1 VPQLIQRDPSETVV
15 LAGAGISVEEPS
27 GIPAAWGLSEALL
40 RWITSSR
47 SRRSEL
53 ARRMTPGNQ
62 FNPYQFLR
70 FEGLI
75 QAIAAID
82 PNVFRFLEATQAY
95 GAPNPNHRMLA
106 RMALEG
112 ATILTTNFDTRIEQ
126 AAGEAKLSTFVLSAS
141 RRAPTT
147 SDRLIKLHGSF
158 PWKRGRNVTPHATL
172 TQIGKLGLGF
182 ERFPEFRDWFRSTTA
197 GKQLIVIGYSA
208 SDSFDVVPLIENE
221 VRAKSVMWLSYEP
234 DPRRLAVKRIRAG
247 TNDTPFPPRRTVDFV
262 ANTLDSLARRH
273 SPLCNVYRVHGASI
287 VKLLNQT
294 VRLSTIDWALE
305 PNLRPASQRNLK
317 LVQTTLAENPLSALQ
332 KRVILRTINDGVFGE
347 SYATD
352 VEAKPIRRGK
362 QVFFEQSKVRFRR
375 GTVEYRADTAFRK
388 GQPDMALG
396 IMEGSARKT
405 PDADQLL
412 LLLHHFEFRLGE
424 QESDLHRL
432 DRAIRKTEVVSKRSG
447 LLWGLI
453 MAKWM
458 KSFRLEAGAKRPGR
472 TFEVAA
478 AQARA
483 ILSSSHETIYYGV
496 RAGWQSWY
504 APTARLAA
512 KHAAALKDFDTAA
525 GLLIQLLFWLDRES
539 ADGIQESAGT
549 ACALNTLGIRSQ
561 RAGLI
566 KTAQQTLKSLDER
579 TCPVVKLLRVAA
591 AAEIAHAKSN
601 WRELNRLE
609 RSANHLILKLDP
621 ADHWNVRGVFEYL
634 RQSRVSQKQSK

>member
-1 VPQLIQRDPSETVV
+1 
-15 LAGAGISVEEPS
+15 
-27 GIPAAWGLSEALL
+27 
-40 RWITSSR
+40 
-47 SRRSEL
+47 
-53 ARRMTPGNQ
+53 MTPGSQ

-82 PNVFRFLEATQAY
+82 PNIFHFLEATQAY
-95 GAPNPNHRMLA
+95 GAPNRNHRWLA
-106 RMALEG
+106 SMALEG
-112 ATILTTNFDTRIEQ
+112 AIILTTNFDTRIEQ
-126 AAGEAKLSTFVLSAS
+126 AAGEAELSTFVLSAT
-141 RRAPTT
+141 RRAPAQ

-182 ERFPEFRDWFRSTTA
+182 ERFPEFRDWFRRTTA

-221 VRAKSVMWLSYEP
+221 TSAESVTWLSYKP
-234 DPRRLAVKRIRAG
+234 DQLRLGVKRIRSAIS
-247 TNDTPFPPRRTVDFV
+247 NTPFPTQRTVDFIG
-262 ANTLDSLARRH
+262 NTLDSLAKRCGPR
-273 SPLCNVYRVHGASI
+273 SRVHRVHAASI
-287 VKLLNQT
+287 EKLLNET
-294 VRLSTIDWALE
+294 VRLSTIKPALE
-305 PNLRPASQRNLK
+305 TNLPPAGRRNLK
-317 LVQTTLAENPLSALQ
+317 LLQTTLAENPLSSLQ
-332 KRVILRTINDGVFGE
+332 KKVILRTINDGVFGE

-352 VEAKPIRRGK
+352 VEAKPIRRGQ

-375 GTVEYRADTAFRK
+375 GTIEYRADTAFRK
-388 GQPDMALG
+388 GQPDLALA

-405 PDADQLL
+405 ADADQLI

-424 QESDLHRL
+424 QESDLLRL
-432 DRAIRKTEVVSKRSG
+432 DRAIRKTKVVSKRSG

-458 KSFRLEAGAKRPGR
+458 KSFRLEAEAKRPGR
-472 TFEVAA
+472 TFEVAS
-478 AQARA
+478 AQAKA

-512 KHAAALKDFDTAA
+512 KHAVALKDFDTAA
-525 GLLIQLLFWLDRES
+525 GLLTQLLFWLDRES
-539 ADGIQESAGT
+539 AEGIQETAGT
-549 ACALNTLGIRSQ
+549 ACALNTLGIHSQ
-561 RAGLI
+561 RVGLT
-566 KTAQQTLKSLDER
+566 KTAQRILNSLDAR

-601 WRELNRLE
+601 WRGLIQLE
-609 RSANHLILKLDP
+609 RSANELIMKLDP
-621 ADHWNVRGVFEYL
+621 ADHWNVRGVFEYM
-634 RQSRVSQKQSK
+634 RRSRVRQASRS